1 MEPSPTTRG
10 PHPEDAA
17 YHREVTAASRRF
29 ADALG
34 DADAWQRRLLTEIVE
49 RAEGTAFGTE
59 HGLSAVRTLDDYRSA
74 VPLRDHDAYEPWL
87 TRAAEG
93 ERRVLTH
100 DEPKLF
106 FTTSGSTGARKR
118 IPVTRTFLDRVYVP
132 FFQAAMGVPATHF
145 PGALSLGTGTLNLRH
160 DRLARPATTASGRP
174 SLGPSQADLRGGFGV
189 ELREPGSLA
198 PWAELPPTVDEMDY
212 EAKLY
217 LRVRIAAEHDVR
229 CVMGHNPALLAVLPR
244 LLPGWWPELL
254 RDVRDGTHRGHPGG
268 VPNPDRAA
276 ELARR
281 ARTHGPTPAALWPD
295 LRLLYCWTSGVAAL
309 YLPHLRAAYGDD
321 VTVLPTPAAASEGP
335 VGVPVDAHPTAG
347 PLAVSCALYE
357 FVDAADDVRPDS
369 ATLRYDELAPGRAY
383 HVVFSHLGGLHRY
396 VLGDIVHVVD
406 RVLGV
411 PRVAYAG
418 RAALSDLA
426 GERLREFHVVRALG
440 EAAARTG
447 HAVVNMTCRPQPG
460 PDGAPHYAVA
470 LALERPPG
478 AAETTALGDRFDAAL
493 RAASEGY
500 RSARA
505 RGALG
510 AARILPVPVAAF
522 TDHWHRRVAGGM
534 RPAEVKDQVF
544 QQDQDAWRRL
554 VRFGRAP

>member
-1 MEPSPTTRG
+1 MGLPPSTPD

-17 YHREVTAASRRF
+17 YHREVTAASRQF
-29 ADALG
+29 TDALG
-34 DADAWQRRLLTEIVE
+34 AAAAWQRRLLSEVVAH
-49 RAEGTAFGTE
+49 AEGTAFGTE
-59 HGLSAVRTLDDYRSA
+59 HGLRAVRTVDDYRAA

-87 TRAAEG
+87 TRAADG
-93 ERRVLTH
+93 EPRVLTH

-132 FFQAAMGVPATHF
+132 FFQAAMGVPAARF
-145 PGALSLGTGTLNLRH
+145 PAALSLGTGTLNLRH

-189 ELREPGSLA
+189 ELREPGSLT
-198 PWAELPPTVDEMDY
+198 PWAELPPTVDEKDY

-229 CVMGHNPALLAVLPR
+229 CVMGHNPALLAILPR
-244 LLPGWWPELL
+244 LLPEWWPELL
-254 RDVRDGTHRGHPGG
+254 RDVRDGTLRGHPGG
-268 VPNPDRAA
+268 VPNPARAA

-281 ARTHGPTPAALWPD
+281 ARTHGPTPAALWPN
-295 LRLLYCWTSGVAAL
+295 LRLLYCWTSGVASL
-309 YLPHLRAAYGDD
+309 YLPRLRAAYGDD

-369 ATLRYDELAPGRAY
+369 PTLLYDELETGRDY

-396 VLGDIVHVVD
+396 VLGDIVRVVD

-411 PRVAYAG
+411 PRVEYAG
-418 RAALSDLA
+418 RAALSDLV

-440 EAAARTG
+440 TAVERMG
-447 HAVVNMTCRPQPG
+447 VGVVNMTCRPQRDR
-460 PDGAPHYAVA
+460 DGVPYYAVA
-470 LALERPPG
+470 VALDGTPSG
-478 AAETTALGDRFDAAL
+478 AATAAALGGHFDGAL
-493 RAASEGY
+493 RATSEGY
-500 RSARA
+500 RAARA

-510 AARILPVPVAAF
+510 AARILPVPVSAF

-534 RPAEVKDQVF
+534 RPPEVKDQVF
-544 QQDQDAWRRL
+544 QPDQDAWRRL
-554 VRFGRAP
+554 AGSARR